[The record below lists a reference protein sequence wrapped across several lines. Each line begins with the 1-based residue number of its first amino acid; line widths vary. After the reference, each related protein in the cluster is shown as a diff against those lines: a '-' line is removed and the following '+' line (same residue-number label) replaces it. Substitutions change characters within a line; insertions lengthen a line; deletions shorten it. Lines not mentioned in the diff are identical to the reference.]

1 MGHVSNPRFAPSRIL
16 LALSL
21 TMTVASVASA
31 ASPAAAGTVEVLL
44 RDGDG
49 RPVAETRL
57 HLEAYSAA
65 GGRPRVSRSW
75 YAFSD
80 REGRASFADLAPATY
95 LVRVHT
101 PPDPD
106 LVPPGD
112 NPLTPPPVITLAEG
126 DDLQRV
132 AVELHRGVRVRAF
145 LDLPVADCSG
155 FQAVFRHLATG
166 TALTAPFPRDRSSVE
181 RLLVPGVW
189 ELSMTPRPGF
199 LLVAVERDRV
209 AVDGDSVTLDLL
221 RHPRSVDVT
230 WRYSAPATLYGVV
243 VEEGGREPTVT
254 VEATLL
260 RPGPW
265 IEAARRRGGSTYDR
279 VTAAVDVHTGRYEM
293 VVPDGEWRVRPASP
307 LLVESRPES
316 LEPTLEPGDAT
327 RADFTVRLAD
337 GAGRKLTVQVTEPGG
352 LGVGA
357 ALVAAFPLGDET
369 AAPVATAT
377 TNRIGYASLEGIG
390 VGEFLLVA
398 GHPSYLEGRFDLNG
412 YDPDDPPPAT
422 PRIVLPPGAEIFF
435 EVRDV
440 DGRPLAGVGLAV
452 ERLGDPP
459 PARLPEEEVPRA
471 RRSARSDQSGRAR
484 LHGFYPGS
492 YRLTASRPGSLGR
505 GSWIHLRRSGGDFA
519 AELEVE
525 LGEGE
530 RAEVEGRQLPAAAVA
545 ATVLCA
551 DGGPLPESIAV
562 RVVDVDAPL
571 PADPTGRTAPGD
583 GVVLAVD
590 DLLLEGRRRDR
601 LVAGPLATGVYRL
614 AVRPAGF
621 DRWSWAFGSHDPREA
636 TEVQVTFEGRR
647 AETEVDLGELRLECA
662 PAVDLLPAV
671 AGGAPFPD
679 LAEVEVAARLL
690 DPETDRELG
699 GRTWSTARE
708 GRIELRG
715 LTAGKA
721 RLVFT
726 LAHPHLLPEP
736 TLEWEIPVELERGRL
751 VELVPEVEALGG
763 AVELRGIAVP
773 EGGGE
778 LLAVAAGVDDWRR
791 EAPVEVGADG
801 GRAILPSLVPGT
813 YRIRVDSDAGGEAV
827 AVWEGVEVRPG
838 VTVRLGLHRDRPDR

>member
-369 AAPVATAT
+369 AAPIATAT
-377 TNRIGYASLEGIG
+377 TNSRGGSGARRPDVEHG
-390 VGEFLLVA
+390 A
-398 GHPSYLEGRFDLNG
+398 GGPDRAARVDRGKREARLHPR
-412 YDPDDPPPAT
+412 PPPPP
-422 PRIVLPPGAEIFF
+422 PRADARV
-435 EVRDV
+435 
-440 DGRPLAGVGLAV
+440 
-452 ERLGDPP
+452 GDPGG
-459 PARLPEEEVPRA
+459 ARTGAAGGAGAGGGGGGRRRRAAGDRGAGGRRAGGGGCRA
-471 RRSARSDQSGRAR
+471 RRLAAGSAGGCRAR
-484 LHGFYPGS
+484 
-492 YRLTASRPGSLGR
+492 RRPGHPPVAGAGHLSDRLSDR
-505 GSWIHLRRSGGDFA
+505 G
-519 AELEVE
+519 
-525 LGEGE
+525 
-530 RAEVEGRQLPAAAVA
+530 
-545 ATVLCA
+545 TVT
-551 DGGPLPESIAV
+551 P
-562 RVVDVDAPL
+562 
-571 PADPTGRTAPGD
+571 APG
-583 GVVLAVD
+583 
-590 DLLLEGRRRDR
+590 R
-601 LVAGPLATGVYRL
+601 VA
-614 AVRPAGF
+614 
-621 DRWSWAFGSHDPREA
+621 
-636 TEVQVTFEGRR
+636 
-647 AETEVDLGELRLECA
+647 
-662 PAVDLLPAV
+662 
-671 AGGAPFPD
+671 
-679 LAEVEVAARLL
+679 
-690 DPETDRELG
+690 
-699 GRTWSTARE
+699 
-708 GRIELRG
+708 
-715 LTAGKA
+715 
-721 RLVFT
+721 
-726 LAHPHLLPEP
+726 
-736 TLEWEIPVELERGRL
+736 
-751 VELVPEVEALGG
+751 
-763 AVELRGIAVP
+763 
-773 EGGGE
+773 
-778 LLAVAAGVDDWRR
+778 WR
-791 EAPVEVGADG
+791 
-801 GRAILPSLVPGT
+801 
-813 YRIRVDSDAGGEAV
+813 
-827 AVWEGVEVRPG
+827 
-838 VTVRLGLHRDRPDR
+838 